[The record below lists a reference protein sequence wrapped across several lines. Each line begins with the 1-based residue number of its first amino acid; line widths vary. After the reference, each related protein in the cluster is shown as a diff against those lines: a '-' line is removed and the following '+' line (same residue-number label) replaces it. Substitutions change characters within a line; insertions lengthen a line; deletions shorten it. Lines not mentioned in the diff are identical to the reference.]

1 MGVASIVS
9 VVAGLAFMVAL
20 YRRINLIADEEGD
33 EHVSW
38 VLRWGARFCAL
49 VAVVGTVGIVD
60 AYVYK
65 LPSPFDPGEA
75 ELPAKHVPRER
86 AEKPEI
92 KKAEKPDPMKDA
104 KAEHDQA
111 LDEFEKAAKQ

>member
-1 MGVASIVS
+1 MGIVSVIS

-20 YRRINLIADEEGD
+20 HRRMNKIADEEGD

-38 VLRWGARFCAL
+38 LIRWGARASLLVAL
-49 VAVVGTVGIVD
+49 VGAVGMVD

-75 ELPAKHVPRER
+75 ELPAKSIPREQ
-86 AEKPEI
+86 AEVPEI
-92 KKAEKPDPMKDA
+92 KAAEKPDPMKDA
-104 KAEHDQA
+104 KARHDAA
-111 LDEFEKAAKQ
+111 LDEFEKDAKQ